1 VKGVIMDKNKSAHE
15 AVWILLFE
23 DIINTDL
30 ANKLHAKI
38 DKKIKKKIEVR
49 NKESNTYGT

>member
-1 VKGVIMDKNKSAHE
+1 MDKNKSAHE